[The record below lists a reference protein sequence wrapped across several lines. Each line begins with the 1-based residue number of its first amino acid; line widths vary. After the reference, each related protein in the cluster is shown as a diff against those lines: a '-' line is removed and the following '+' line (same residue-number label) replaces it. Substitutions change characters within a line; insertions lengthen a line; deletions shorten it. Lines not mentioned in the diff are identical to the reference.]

1 MKLQS
6 YEEDTIVKGDAQVDQ
21 VVLGGRRVGSGLE
34 GFLAGIG
41 SAVGLY
47 LLITIFN
54 SLQPMVSVTY
64 SGAARMS
71 LAAFVILSIV
81 FWAVF
86 REEEKKKAEQSDPAN
101 NEKEKQE

>member
-1 MKLQS
+1 MDSCLK
-6 YEEDTIVKGDAQVDQ
+6 
-21 VVLGGRRVGSGLE
+21 

-54 SLQPMVSVTY
+54 SLQLIASVTY
-64 SGAARMS
+64 SGALRMS
-71 LAAFVILSIV
+71 FVAFVILSIV

-86 REEEKKKAEQSDPAN
+86 REEERKKAKRSGPSEQ
-101 NEKEKQE
+101 

>member
-1 MKLQS
+1 MDSCLK
-6 YEEDTIVKGDAQVDQ
+6 
-21 VVLGGRRVGSGLE
+21 

-54 SLQPMVSVTY
+54 SLQLIASVTY
-64 SGAARMS
+64 SGALRMS

-86 REEEKKKAEQSDPAN
+86 REEERKKAKRSDPVN
-101 NEKEKQE
+101 NEKDEQE

>member
-1 MKLQS
+1 M
-6 YEEDTIVKGDAQVDQ
+6 
-21 VVLGGRRVGSGLE
+21 GSCLK

-54 SLQPMVSVTY
+54 SLQTIASVTY
-64 SGAARMS
+64 GGALRMS
-71 LAAFVILSIV
+71 LAAFVILSII

-86 REEEKKKAEQSDPAN
+86 REEEKKKVKRSDPAN
-101 NEKEKQE
+101 NEKNEQE

>member
-1 MKLQS
+1 M
-6 YEEDTIVKGDAQVDQ
+6 
-21 VVLGGRRVGSGLE
+21 GSCLK

-54 SLQPMVSVTY
+54 SLQPIASVTY
-64 SGAARMS
+64 SGALRMS
-71 LAAFVILSIV
+71 LAAFVILSII

-86 REEEKKKAEQSDPAN
+86 REEEKKKVKRSDPAN
-101 NEKEKQE
+101 NEKNEQE